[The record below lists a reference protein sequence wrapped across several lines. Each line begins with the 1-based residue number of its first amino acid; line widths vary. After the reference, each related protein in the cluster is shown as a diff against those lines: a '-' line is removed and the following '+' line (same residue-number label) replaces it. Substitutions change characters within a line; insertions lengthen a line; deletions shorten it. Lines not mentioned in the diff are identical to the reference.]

1 MKTTQVSFA
10 YTAGKGGR
18 PVSHVL
24 IVDDD
29 PAILEILQAYLKA
42 EVHTVLEAGDGLVA
56 RELLPRADVAVLDWM
71 LPGVSGVDLA
81 REARS
86 SGLNLPILMLT
97 ARGEEEDKLRGLDFG
112 VDDYVVKPFSLREVM
127 ARIRAL
133 LRRVG
138 VHEEVLNGALQLD
151 LRGRNATLNGE
162 AVELSK
168 LAFDLLSALA
178 QHAGMAWPRERLL
191 ERVCGSDFP
200 GTERVVDVHITGLR
214 KKLGDTSDTP
224 RFIETVRGVGYR
236 FREE

>member
-1 MKTTQVSFA
+1 M
-10 YTAGKGGR
+10 
-18 PVSHVL
+18 PNIL

-29 PAILEILQAYLKA
+29 QAILEILRAYLKS
-42 EVHTVLEAGDGLVA
+42 EGHTVLEASDGLTA

-81 REARS
+81 REARA
-86 SGLNLPILMLT
+86 SGFNLPILMLT

-112 VDDYVVKPFSLREVM
+112 VDDYVVKPFSPREVV

-138 VHEEVLNGALQLD
+138 VHDEVVSGDLRID
-151 LRGRNATLNGE
+151 LRGRTATMVGE
-162 AVELSK
+162 TIELSK
-168 LAFDLLSALA
+168 LEFDLLSALA
-178 QHAGMAWPRERLL
+178 QHPGMAWPRERLL
-191 ERVCGSDFP
+191 ERVWGSDFP

-224 RFIETVRGVGYR
+224 RFIETVRCVGYR
-236 FREE
+236 FKEE